1 MKSHIPDKIRMKS
14 QSYDYII
21 GRLRNELEEIR
32 QSEISIDHATNQVK
46 ELVKN
51 AKVPFDYEQTAYSFH
66 HSLPFAIFGLGPDVY
81 NLSLSIIRTTF
92 IHY

>member
-1 MKSHIPDKIRMKS
+1 MKS

-51 AKVPFDYEQTAYSFH
+51 AKVPFDYEQTAYGLIARKIKVWEF
-66 HSLPFAIFGLGPDVY
+66 FNKIEIFIAL
-81 NLSLSIIRTTF
+81 
-92 IHY
+92 